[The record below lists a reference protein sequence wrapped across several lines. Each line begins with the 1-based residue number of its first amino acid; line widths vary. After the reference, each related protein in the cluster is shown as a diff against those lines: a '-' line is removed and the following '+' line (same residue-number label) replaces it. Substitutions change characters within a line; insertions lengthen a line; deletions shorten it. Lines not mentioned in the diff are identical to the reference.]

1 MPATLK
7 QRLTGAAVLLVGAA
21 ILWPVVFDDPYSRQ
35 VNTQSEI
42 PPEPPFERFAVEE
55 ATPIHDNLPLET
67 GEHAPVVDSPLD
79 GIAPLELAEPGAVP
93 ESVPATEPP
102 KPVAAKPA
110 TVKPAATKPAATKP
124 VAVAKPVVQ
133 EKPSTGMGTDAKGL
147 PERWS
152 VQMASF
158 RDEGSALAMKNKL
171 VAKGYPA
178 YVKPVQ
184 ASSGRFVR
192 VYVGPKL
199 DRAAAETLQKKLNAE
214 FKVKSIVVRFD
225 P

>member
-1 MPATLK
+1 VPATLK

-93 ESVPATEPP
+93 ESSIPATEPP
-102 KPVAAKPA
+102 KPVAA
-110 TVKPAATKPAATKP
+110 KPAATKP

-178 YVKPVQ
+178 YVKPAQ
-184 ASSGRFVR
+184 TSSGRFVR